1 MTLST
6 APFESRMR
14 ISPPRKQA
22 WPFAIS
28 NIVDHAKFY
37 SRLHD
42 AVIRVYDG
50 AGNVFRTLLQISP
63 TGRLSRKT
71 RSGLITRDYAFV
83 VGIHEIRDKPSDLTI
98 KRSPAY
104 TVHKLKVHVLSGE
117 RIACGTV

>member
-37 SRLHD
+37 SRSHG
-42 AVIRVYDG
+42 AVIPVYDES
-50 AGNVFRTLLQISP
+50 GNVIETHEHK
-63 TGRLSRKT
+63 G
-71 RSGLITRDYAFV
+71 AFK
-83 VGIHEIRDKPSDLTI
+83 EW
-98 KRSPAY
+98 
-104 TVHKLKVHVLSGE
+104 
-117 RIACGTV
+117 